1 MLHLVNLHC
10 YSTEDWRLMQ
20 RALAKA
26 FEVLQRCPKSHA
38 NADRLARTVMKLFD
52 QGLRDEEAIVS
63 KAVKQEELVSGIGQ
77 RRENNIAS

>member
-1 MLHLVNLHC
+1 MLYLVNPC

-26 FEVLQRCPKSHA
+26 SEALQRCPKSHE

-52 QGLRDEEAIVS
+52 QGLRDEMLIAA
-63 KAVKQEELVSGIGQ
+63 KAAEQEMKAT
-77 RRENNIAS
+77 NIASYRDSMVS